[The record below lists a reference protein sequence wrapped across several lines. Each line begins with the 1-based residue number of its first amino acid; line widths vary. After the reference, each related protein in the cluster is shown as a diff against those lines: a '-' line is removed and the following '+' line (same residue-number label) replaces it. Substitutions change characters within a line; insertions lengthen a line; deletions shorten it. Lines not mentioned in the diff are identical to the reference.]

1 MTIAEQIKAS
11 LRQARLD
18 KDERTKNVIGMLKAK
33 LTNELKS
40 GKGLEESDDLW
51 LKVLASYAKELGKS
65 MDKYR
70 ELGERGAEP
79 LAEAQFELDFCQRF
93 LPTKLDEAQT
103 EVLVK
108 KVAAD
113 NGISDPKE
121 VGKLMGLI
129 MKSHRDEV
137 DGNLVRQVAQRILAG

>member
-11 LRQARLD
+11 LKQARLG

-40 GKGLEESDDLW
+40 GKGLEENDELW

-65 MDKYR
+65 MEKYR

-79 LAEAQFELDFCQRF
+79 LADAQFELDYCQQF
-93 LPTKLDEAQT
+93 LPTKLDEART
-103 EVLVK
+103 EELVK
-108 KVAAD
+108 KIAAD
-113 NGISDPKE
+113 NGIDDAKQM
-121 VGKLMGLI
+121 GKLMGLI

-137 DGNLVRQVAQRILAG
+137 DGNLVRQVAQRVLGG

>member
-11 LRQARLD
+11 LRQARID

-40 GKGLEESDDLW
+40 GKGLEENDELW
-51 LKVLASYAKELGKS
+51 LAVLASYAKELGKS

-79 LAEAQFELDFCQRF
+79 LADAQFELDFCQQF
-93 LPTKLDEAQT
+93 LPTKLDEVQT
-103 EVLVK
+103 EALVR

-113 NGISDPKE
+113 NGIEDPKM

-137 DGNLVRQVAQRILAG
+137 DGNLVREVAQRVLAD